1 MPVISVRKDPK
12 TLSMTV
18 SAEFAAT
25 VDRVWQLWEDPRQLE
40 RWWGPPTYPATF
52 EELDLRPGGR
62 ARYYMTGPEGDKPH
76 GWWQV
81 LAAERPTRIEILDG
95 FADPQGKPLD
105 DMPSTTMHVSIS
117 PIETGTR
124 MEIRSVFPS
133 LEAMEQLT
141 AMGME
146 EGLKEALG
154 QIDDILAAQRLP
166 A

>member
-1 MPVISVRKDPK
+1 MPVISIQKDPK
-12 TLSMTV
+12 NLSLTAT
-18 SAEFAAT
+18 AEFAAS

-62 ARYYMTGPEGDKPH
+62 ARYFMTGPEGDQPH
-76 GWWQV
+76 GWWQIV
-81 LAAERPTRIEILDG
+81 AAERPKRLEILDG
-95 FADPQGKPLD
+95 FADPQGKPRD
-105 DMPSTTMHVSIS
+105 DMPSMTMHVSIA

-124 MEIRSVFPS
+124 MEIRTVFPS
-133 LEAMEQLT
+133 VEAMEQLT

-146 EGLKEALG
+146 DGLREALG